1 LGLHSLLPFSV
12 SHSFQVSRLG
22 SQVSRENEVLAE
34 PDWLAR
40 RAAHERRVRAWTDPH
55 QARQA
60 RGEKH
65 PVEDFLFEYYRF
77 RASWLRRWHP
87 GPDVV
92 LLGAAARDYLQWP
105 EYQEIS
111 LASPVPGSAVGA
123 SLPVRRAQGLE
134 PAERL
139 AISTASSRE
148 QARSHGNAGSPN
160 LPQFGV
166 MLNPATFAPKRR
178 DSLAWMLA
186 LLRATAERPPQ
197 FACYGLHEWA
207 MVYRQT
213 PDEVRHN
220 QWPLRFPP
228 DELAR
233 IVEAQPVRC
242 SHFDAFRFFT
252 APARPLNKLQPERA
266 TSAQFEQRGCLHAN
280 MDLYKWA
287 FKLAPFTP
295 SELTADCFALAR
307 DIRETDM
314 RASPYDFRALGH
326 APIAIET
333 PEGRAEYERHQ
344 RAFAERSQPLR
355 ARLIALGERLLG
367 M

>member
-1 LGLHSLLPFSV
+1 MV
-12 SHSFQVSRLG
+12 ATRSHLILS
-22 SQVSRENEVLAE
+22 EA
-34 PDWLAR
+34 DWTAR
-40 RAAHERRVRAWTDPH
+40 QSAHEQRVRAWTDPH

-77 RASWLRRWHP
+77 RPSWLRRWHP

-92 LLGAAARDYLQWP
+92 LLGDGAREFLRWP
-105 EYQEIS
+105 EYHETDGG
-111 LASPVPGSAVGA
+111 PG
-123 SLPVRRAQGLE
+123 P
-134 PAERL
+134 ERV
-139 AISTASSRE
+139 E
-148 QARSHGNAGSPN
+148 
-160 LPQFGV
+160 GV
-166 MLNPATFAPKRR
+166 ALNPSAFDPKRR
-178 DSLAWMLA
+178 DTLVWLLG
-186 LLRATAERPPQ
+186 LLRVTAERPPQ
-197 FACYGLHEWA
+197 FACFGLHEWA

-220 QWPLRFPP
+220 AWPLRFPP

-252 APARPLNKLQPERA
+252 APARPMNRLQPERA
-266 TSAQFEQRGCLHAN
+266 TAAQFEQRGCLHAN

-295 SELTADCFALAR
+295 AELIADCFALAR
-307 DIRETDM
+307 DIREVDM
-314 RASPYDFRALGH
+314 RASPYDLARLGYP
-326 APIAIET
+326 PIAIET
-333 PEGRAEYERHQ
+333 PDGRIEYEKHQ

-355 ARLIALGERLLG
+355 ARLIMLCERLLAG
-367 M
+367 